1 MKFMLSYLGRYKW
14 LVAACM
20 SLKLFGT
27 ILELLIPYVLEYMI
41 DEVAPMEQMNLVL
54 LWGAVML
61 ALAALTRITNVSA
74 NRLSVKSARN
84 ATYEIRRDLFWH
96 SLNLS
101 GSQTDV
107 FGLPSLTSRMTSDS
121 YNVQSF
127 LQSGQALG
135 VRAPIM
141 LVGGIVITMTM
152 DVGLSAILCVM
163 APIMLVVTVAVS
175 LWGIPL
181 YDKVQQSVD
190 EIVRIMREN
199 ITGIR
204 VVKALSKED
213 YERRRFGAA
222 NETMARR
229 ERKAGIVMALPGPLM
244 TMALNIGLTLVVVI
258 GAIRVNNG
266 VTKPGVILAF
276 LTYFNMI
283 LMGVMGLTRVFMMM
297 SKASASARRIKA
309 VIDQPEGLAAIPEE
323 QAAHTDRDGF
333 IVFDHVSFRYGEAE
347 ETLHPEEQRISG
359 LESMPEADE
368 ISRSTMKAEDDR
380 NISSEMSNHIA
391 DREPTTA
398 DAQSACEENALRQG
412 ELAGGKIS
420 PDDQR
425 ISRSEGAAAEET
437 PSPEGRRISRSKE
450 ETEGIQMS
458 LSELSFTMKKGGSLG
473 IIGATGCGKTTVI
486 NLLMRFYDPTGGHV
500 FVDGKDVR
508 TYEKDD
514 LRRKF
519 GVVFQNDVI
528 FAESLAKNIDFG
540 RGVDAEQIRTAAAN
554 ARAQDFIEAYDDGY
568 QHQAAIHGANLSGG
582 QRQRVLIARALAAH
596 PEILILDDAS
606 SALDYKTDAAL
617 RKVIREE
624 YRDTTTIVVAQR
636 ISSIMSLDDII
647 MLDEGDVIGHGTH
660 EELMAS
666 CPKYREIY
674 HTQMGEGR

>member
-1 MKFMLSYLGRYKW
+1 MKFMLSYLKRYRW

-20 SLKLFGT
+20 SLKLLGT
-27 ILELLIPYVLEYMI
+27 VLELLIPYVLEYMI
-41 DEVAPMEQMNLVL
+41 DEVASSRNLSRVAF
-54 LWGAVML
+54 WGAMML
-61 ALAALTRITNVSA
+61 ILAALTRFANVTA

-101 GSQTDV
+101 GKQTDQ

-121 YNVQSF
+121 YNVQNF

-152 DVGLSAILCVM
+152 DVGLSLILCVM
-163 APIMLVVTVAVS
+163 APIMLVVAVGVS

-199 ITGIR
+199 ISGIR

-213 YERRRFGAA
+213 YERRRFGTA
-222 NETMARR
+222 NETMTRR
-229 ERKAGIVMALPGPLM
+229 ERKAGVIMALPGPLM
-244 TMALNIGLTLVVVI
+244 TLALNIGLTLVVII
-258 GAIRVNNG
+258 GAVRVNNG

-283 LMGVMGLTRVFMMM
+283 LMGVMGLNRVFMMM
-297 SKASASARRIKA
+297 SKANASARRIEE
-309 VIDQPEGLAAIPEE
+309 VVRQPEGLEVIPES
-323 QAAHTDRDGF
+323 QAAHTDRDDF
-333 IVFDHVSFRYGEAE
+333 ILFDHVSFCYWDKS
-347 ETLHPEEQRISG
+347 EEQ
-359 LESMPEADE
+359 AD
-368 ISRSTMKAEDDR
+368 TMD
-380 NISSEMSNHIA
+380 
-391 DREPTTA
+391 
-398 DAQSACEENALRQG
+398 NAG
-412 ELAGGKIS
+412 EVH
-420 PDDQR
+420 
-425 ISRSEGAAAEET
+425 
-437 PSPEGRRISRSKE
+437 
-450 ETEGIQMS
+450 EGIQMS
-458 LSELSFTMKKGGSLG
+458 LSELSFSMKKGGSLG

-486 NLLMRFYDPTGGHV
+486 NLLMRFYDPTDGHI
-500 FVDGKDVR
+500 FVDGRDVR

-528 FAESLAKNIDFG
+528 YAESLAENIDFG
-540 RGVDAEQIRTAAAN
+540 RGVDEKEIRTAAAN
-554 ARAQDFIEAYDDGY
+554 ARAQDFIESYEDTY

-647 MLDEGDVIGHGTH
+647 MLDEGEVIGHGTH

-674 HTQMGEGR
+674 STQMGEGR